1 MSVVIRP
8 VRPEDLPT
16 LLEIEH
22 ASFSSP
28 RWKAPDFLQ
37 NDCVVAELDGKIAGF
52 LVSREIYSS
61 DSQYAAE
68 REILNLAVATPFRRL
83 GIATALLS
91 HELNLAREVFLEVRE
106 SNTGAQTLYRKLG
119 FREVGRRENYYESPA
134 ERAIVMKMK
143 WC

>member
-1 MSVVIRP
+1 MTMVIRP
-8 VRPEDLPT
+8 VRPEELPT

-28 RWKAPDFLQ
+28 RWKAQDFVQ
-37 NDCVVAELDGKIAGF
+37 NDCVVAELDGIIAGF
-52 LVSREIYSS
+52 LVSREVYPG
-61 DSQYAAE
+61 DGQFAAE
-68 REILNLAVATPFRRL
+68 REILNLAVSPPFRRL

-91 HELNLAREVFLEVRE
+91 QELKHASEVFLEVRE
-106 SNTGAQTLYRKLG
+106 SNTTAKMLYGKLG
-119 FREVGRRENYYESPA
+119 FREVGRRENYYQSPA